1 MAAYCSKVRPEK
13 TLGSGGASGALNG
26 FDASSTAILSTVSA
40 AKGTGWASGSAAT
53 GVESD
58 GASEAASAP
67 PTASCKNSRRCLSVI
82 VFVIRSPELGRA
94 WTTRHDVAPSQ
105 NEKEARKENNAP
117 QPSTFRSRPFGCIS
131 FFAAPR
137 DAFCRHRKIASMQA
151 ALGLET
157 GLARGDSGAPSE
169 LKGFGTAE
177 LPFANTRRR
186 RTDVPMSANARRCL
200 TIVLAAGEGVRMRS
214 ARPKVL
220 HELAGR
226 SMLAHVLSTV
236 REGTTGDMAVV
247 VGSNS
252 DGVAAEALRAA
263 PEAKIA
269 IQHERRGTADAV
281 LAARDQIERGY
292 DDILVLYAD
301 TPLIEAS
308 TLAAMRAALASG
320 ADVVALGFEAADPT
334 GYGRLIERNGRLI
347 AIREHKD
354 ASAEERASCLC
365 NAGPIAFSG
374 AEAVSLL
381 TAVKPTNA
389 QNEYYLT
396 DIVEIASARGLT
408 AKALLAQE
416 NEVMG
421 VNDRAQLAAAEAA
434 LQDSLRRRAMA
445 AGATLT
451 APETVFLSFD
461 ARIGRD
467 VLIEPHVVIGLGCN
481 IEDGAVIRAFS
492 HLEGARV
499 AGGAII
505 GPFARLRSGADIAI
519 NARIGNFVEI
529 KQSSIEEGAKV
540 NHLTYIGDARVGA
553 KANIGAGTI
562 TCNYDGFAKH
572 RTDIGAGA
580 FIGSNSAL
588 VAPVTIGDG
597 AYVGSGS
604 VITKP
609 VEADALAVA
618 RGRQEARGG
627 WAKAFRARHKKK

>member
-1 MAAYCSKVRPEK
+1 
-13 TLGSGGASGALNG
+13 
-26 FDASSTAILSTVSA
+26 
-40 AKGTGWASGSAAT
+40 
-53 GVESD
+53 
-58 GASEAASAP
+58 
-67 PTASCKNSRRCLSVI
+67 
-82 VFVIRSPELGRA
+82 
-94 WTTRHDVAPSQ
+94 
-105 NEKEARKENNAP
+105 
-117 QPSTFRSRPFGCIS
+117 
-131 FFAAPR
+131 
-137 DAFCRHRKIASMQA
+137 
-151 ALGLET
+151 
-157 GLARGDSGAPSE
+157 
-169 LKGFGTAE
+169 
-177 LPFANTRRR
+177 
-186 RTDVPMSANARRCL
+186 MSANARRCL

-236 REGTTGDMAVV
+236 REGATGDVAVV
-247 VGSNS
+247 VGPNS
-252 DGVAAEALRAA
+252 DRVAAEALRAA
-263 PEAKIA
+263 PAAKIA
-269 IQHERRGTADAV
+269 VQHERRGTADAV
-281 LAARDQIERGY
+281 LAARCQIERGY

-308 TLAAMRAALASG
+308 TLGAMRAALASR

-334 GYGRLIERNGRLI
+334 GYGRLIERDGRLI

-354 ASAEERASCLC
+354 ASAEERGSRLC

-374 AEAVSLL
+374 AEALSLL
-381 TAVKPTNA
+381 DAVKPTNA

-396 DIVEIASARGLT
+396 DIVEIAHARGLV
-408 AKALLAQE
+408 AKALLAKE
-416 NEVMG
+416 TEVMG

-434 LQDSLRRRAMA
+434 LQDRLRRRAMA

-467 VLIEPHVVIGLGCN
+467 VLIEPNVVIGPGCS

-505 GPFARLRSGADIAI
+505 GPYARLRPGADIAV

-529 KQSSIEEGAKV
+529 KQSTIEEGAKV

-562 TCNYDGFAKH
+562 TCNYDGFAKN

-588 VAPVTIGDG
+588 VAPVKVADG
-597 AYVGSGS
+597 AFVGAGS
-604 VITKP
+604 VITK
-609 VEADALAVA
+609 DTSKDGLAVTRA
-618 RGRQEARGG
+618 EQKDIPG
-627 WAKAFRARHKKK
+627 WAEKFRTRKKAEKAAKKT

>member
-1 MAAYCSKVRPEK
+1 
-13 TLGSGGASGALNG
+13 
-26 FDASSTAILSTVSA
+26 
-40 AKGTGWASGSAAT
+40 
-53 GVESD
+53 
-58 GASEAASAP
+58 
-67 PTASCKNSRRCLSVI
+67 
-82 VFVIRSPELGRA
+82 
-94 WTTRHDVAPSQ
+94 
-105 NEKEARKENNAP
+105 
-117 QPSTFRSRPFGCIS
+117 
-131 FFAAPR
+131 
-137 DAFCRHRKIASMQA
+137 
-151 ALGLET
+151 
-157 GLARGDSGAPSE
+157 
-169 LKGFGTAE
+169 
-177 LPFANTRRR
+177 
-186 RTDVPMSANARRCL
+186 MSANARRCL

-236 REGTTGDMAVV
+236 LEGAMGDIAVV
-247 VGSNS
+247 VGPNG
-252 DGVAAEALRAA
+252 DRVAAEALKAA

-269 IQHERRGTADAV
+269 IQRERRGTGDAV

-292 DDILVLYAD
+292 ADILVVYAD
-301 TPLIEAS
+301 IPLIEPS
-308 TLAAMRAALASG
+308 TLTAMRTELASG
-320 ADVVALGFEAADPT
+320 AEVVALGFEAADPT

-354 ASAEERASCLC
+354 ASAEERASRLC
-365 NAGPIAFSG
+365 NAGPMAFSG
-374 AEAVSLL
+374 AAGLSLL
-381 TAVKPTNA
+381 TAVKPDNA

-396 DIVEIASARGLT
+396 DIVEIANARGLR
-408 AKALLAQE
+408 AKALVATE
-416 NEVMG
+416 KEVRG
-421 VNDRAQLAAAEAA
+421 VNARAQLAAAEAA
-434 LQDSLRRRAMA
+434 LQDRLRRRAMA

-467 VLIEPHVVIGLGCN
+467 VLIEPHVVIGPGCN

-499 AGGAII
+499 AGGAIV
-505 GPFARLRSGADIAI
+505 GPYARLRTGADIAA

-529 KQSSIEEGAKV
+529 KQSEIEEGAKV

-553 KANIGAGTI
+553 RANIGAGTI
-562 TCNYDGFAKH
+562 TCNYDGFAKN

-597 AYVGSGS
+597 AYIGSGS
-604 VITKP
+604 VITKS

-618 RGRQEARGG
+618 RGRQEAKAG